1 VSRRETT
8 TDAGAPTAHPD
19 AGDAREALDLVAGS
33 LPADRALAAAAIA
46 RVGAES
52 RDPRS
57 GDRLLELESRT
68 SDKATRREIRRA
80 LYRLEQRGVWQRPDA
95 PPPPSTSTLLGPAGD
110 EPEAWVTEIDPGGTR
125 LLWIARR
132 IGDGVASL
140 SAVVNDVTGVQEL
153 NAGETRR
160 KAIRDAH
167 RSLTE
172 KTGLALVE
180 APWRHV
186 DGLLGEALRIT
197 PDEKRDAEVARAR
210 RVLLP
215 TGAQGEV
222 GRPIDAV
229 VDRGAVER
237 ELDALVQSP
246 ELRREKE
253 GPAWLVPFAWV
264 EPAVEK
270 VAAARES
277 IVVVSPAQQEE
288 RVREA
293 FERAVEEIF
302 EAPERRALFA
312 RRFDES
318 AWIAARRGKT
328 DRARALVACAL
339 ALEAGRPVAAIPALA
354 DLVRLSLAFALESRA
369 RKAGEQARSSLV
381 VTPAQALAESR
392 LPRRR

>member
-1 VSRRETT
+1 M
-8 TDAGAPTAHPD
+8 GAPAERPD
-19 AGDAREALDLVAGS
+19 AGDALEALDLAARS
-33 LPADRALAAAAIA
+33 LADDPALAVATIA
-46 RVGAES
+46 RVGSES
-52 RDPRS
+52 RDPRA
-57 GDRLLELESRT
+57 GDRLLEIESRT

-80 LYRLEQRGVWQRPDA
+80 LYRLEQRGVWRRPDA
-95 PPPPSTSTLLGPAGD
+95 PPPPSTSALLGPAGD

-132 IGDGVASL
+132 VGDGVASL

-186 DGLLGEALRIT
+186 DGLLGEALRIA
-197 PDEKRDAEVARAR
+197 PDEKRDAQVASAR

-215 TGAQGEV
+215 AGAQGEV
-222 GRPIDAV
+222 GRPIDAI

-237 ELDALVQSP
+237 EVDALVQSP

-270 VAAARES
+270 VAGARES

-328 DRARALVACAL
+328 DRARALVACSL

-369 RKAGEQARSSLV
+369 KKAGEQARSSLV